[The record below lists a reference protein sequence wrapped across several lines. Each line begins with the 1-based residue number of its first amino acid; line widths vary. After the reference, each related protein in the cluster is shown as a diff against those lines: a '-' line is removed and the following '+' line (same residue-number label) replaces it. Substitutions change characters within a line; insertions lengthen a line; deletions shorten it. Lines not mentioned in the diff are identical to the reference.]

1 MKKERIAGYD
11 NQKFFLIFLVILGH
25 FVEAHFEKQVPCRGF
40 LYMWIYFFHMPA
52 FVFLAGLC
60 QKRTDTLDGK
70 RVLSFVLIGFI
81 SKLFVTI
88 TVGAFTGE
96 YSFRLVRESGMP
108 WFMFAMAAFI
118 VLAYFLRNV
127 KPVFALCFAVAMGL
141 AIGYD
146 SFFDKGL
153 LTMNRIISFFPFYL
167 LGYHLDPEKVMNVCK
182 KTIVRIFSVLFVI
195 AYTWVLFEKRDCV
208 LELRHIVI
216 GSASYNEMALEN
228 GGFLLR
234 IMCYFIALLAIIALI
249 SLIPN
254 RNIPVVTA
262 MGGRTLAIYFWHRNV
277 IRVLTYT
284 GISAFLISKAN
295 GSVWISVPVCILI
308 TFLLGWK
315 VFAVP
320 TNYLMKGIYK
330 EKSKQ

>member
-25 FVEAHFEKQVPCRGF
+25 FVEAHFESRVPYRGF

-52 FVFLAGLC
+52 FIFLAGLC
-60 QKRTDTLDGK
+60 QKRTDTLNGK
-70 RVLSFVLIGFI
+70 RVLSFILIGFI
-81 SKLFVTI
+81 SKLFVMI
-88 TVGAFTGE
+88 TVGVFTGE
-96 YSFRLVRESGMP
+96 YYFRLVRESGMP

-118 VLAYFLRNV
+118 VLTYVLRNV
-127 KPVFALCFAVAMGL
+127 KPVFALGFAVVMGL

-146 SFFDKGL
+146 PTFDKGL
-153 LTMNRIISFFPFYL
+153 LTLNRMISFFSFYL
-167 LGYHLDPEKVMNVCK
+167 LGYYLDPEKVMHVCK
-182 KTIVRIFSVLFVI
+182 KTIVRVFSVLFVGV
-195 AYTWVLFEKRDCV
+195 YTWVLIRQRDRV

-228 GGFLLR
+228 GGLLLR
-234 IMCYFIALLAIIALI
+234 IMCYLIAVLAIIALI

-262 MGGRTLAIYFWHRNV
+262 MGKRTLAIYFWHRNV

-284 GISAFLISKAN
+284 GVSAFLISKAG
-295 GSVWISVPVCILI
+295 GSVWISVPICILL

-315 VFAVP
+315 GFMVP
-320 TNYLMKGIYK
+320 MNYLMKGIYK
-330 EKSKQ
+330 E